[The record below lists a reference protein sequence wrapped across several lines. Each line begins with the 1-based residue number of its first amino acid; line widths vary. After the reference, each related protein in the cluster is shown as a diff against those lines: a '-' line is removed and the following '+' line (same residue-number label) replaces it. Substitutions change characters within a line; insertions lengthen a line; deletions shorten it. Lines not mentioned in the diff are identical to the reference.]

1 MKYEEYRDLVIKNTK
16 EFEPDKAIKNITNWL
31 AGYKTYA
38 NMDKAVLGISG
49 GKDSTVVAAI
59 LKNVLGAENVIGL
72 MMPNGVQTDIDD
84 SKRVIDLLGIKSEL
98 INIDAMYKAFFN
110 TDNIGKITLEA
121 SYNIPPR
128 LRMTVLYVYGQSHGC
143 RVAGTGNLSERYLG
157 YFTKWGDGACD
168 FNIIGNYTSFE
179 VMRIG
184 EELGLPID
192 LVYKTPADGLTG
204 LSDEEKLG
212 VSYADIHN
220 FIRRSTNISKEI
232 EEKIINLAKKAA
244 HKNNNIP
251 MPNFCNTNR

>member
-1 MKYEEYRDLVIKNTK
+1 MTVKEYRKLVIENTK
-16 EFEPDKAIKNITNWL
+16 EFEPNKAIETITDWL
-31 AGYKTYA
+31 GHYKA
-38 NMDKAVLGISG
+38 SAHMNKAVIGISG

-84 SKRVIDLLGIKSEL
+84 SKRVIELLDIKSEL
-98 INIDAMYKAFFN
+98 INIGDIYKTLMN
-110 TDNIGKITLEA
+110 TEGIGDVTLEA

-128 LRMTVLYVYGQSHGC
+128 IRMTILYAYGQSHGY

-184 EELGLPID
+184 EELGLPLD

-204 LSDEEKLG
+204 LSDEDKLG
-212 VSYADIHN
+212 VSYVDVHN
-220 FIRRSTNISKEI
+220 FIRKGTNINKEV
-232 EEKIINLAKKAA
+232 EEKILNLAKKAV
-244 HKNNNIP
+244 HKNKIIP
-251 MPNFCNTNR
+251 MVNP